1 MDSTLIVTGLIGF
14 GGLVVAVL
22 GLRRSKKI
30 DKVAADTSAAAT
42 NIAALDVLV
51 SGLQTDRADDRKEIA
66 ELKREVRELRT
77 QLQAALAEI
86 AILRN
91 GG

>member
-1 MDSTLIVTGLIGF
+1 MNDPVSLIVTGLIGF
-14 GGLVVAVL
+14 GGLVFAYF
-22 GLRRSKKI
+22 GLRRSKKV
-30 DKVAADTSAAAT
+30 DAVAT

-86 AILRN
+86 AALRR
-91 GG
+91 GQG